1 MKIQLKHSNV
11 LDSGSAKQPT
21 APNMLD
27 GEIAVN
33 FNASDPA
40 IFIKNSDGNIVRIA
54 GKDNLAFTGY
64 EATIQAAS
72 TPPAGLEAGNLYFD
86 TDDNRLYYYYN
97 NGSTTQW
104 VDASTEKFDVTI
116 IPDPTNLNHQSGTLD
131 DRYVNSNGDTMTGNL
146 VLNAGLNLNASD
158 VFLNNGK
165 VVFEGANADA
175 HETQLTVIEPT
186 ADRTLS
192 LPDTTGTIV
201 STGDTGTI
209 TSTMI
214 ADGTI
219 QNSDVSNSAAI
230 ALSKLATGTLPA
242 GITVASSNIVN
253 GTIVDAD
260 ISSTAAITLSKL
272 GTGALPSGVTIT
284 SSGIAGGVA
293 TSDIAAGALPNNV
306 TVSSTN
312 IVDGS
317 IVNADISGTA
327 EIAVSKLADGTS
339 YQLLQT
345 NAAGNGVEWASNI
358 DVPGT
363 LNVTGIGTFDSN
375 VSVAGNLAV
384 TGSTISLNANI
395 VTVKDNNIQLGV
407 VSTPTDTTADGG
419 GITLK
424 GSTDK
429 TFNWLNSSDSWTSS
443 ENLDLASG
451 KAYYINGSEVL
462 NQTSLASGVTGS
474 SLTSVGTISNGTWQG
489 NQITDTYLAT
499 ISTSG
504 KVANAATTATNLNSG
519 NAIVARDGSG
529 DFAARNITASLI
541 GNADSAD
548 KLSTARTISLTGDLT
563 GSASF
568 DGTANIAISTSANFT
583 GTTNLSYITGT
594 RTVASDTGTNAV
606 LPLFS
611 SNDAGLTGASGGGT
625 VNYLR
630 ADGSWA
636 SPPGTA
642 TNLGY
647 VVGTSTITSSTGTG
661 VALPLFSSSN
671 SGLVQGSGGGTTKFL
686 RADGNWIALGSSST
700 SIGVNP
706 PTNPAPGDS
715 WFDTDEGRT
724 YIYYQDTDSSQWI
737 ESNPSWNGG
746 IPVGSVIPSYLSTG
760 GPNWDAS
767 GNLTATGSIT
777 AASGVITGSLTS
789 GGNNVLTAGD
799 TGTVTTTI
807 IADDAITQAKLDD
820 GSVSASKL
828 TADSVTTTKIANAA
842 ITSAKLATEAVATTN
857 ITDASVTTA
866 KIADDAV
873 TAAKLADTSVTAG
886 SYTVSSITVDAQG
899 RVTSASSGT
908 VPAANKIT
916 QGNTEAE
923 VVDTGTNG
931 HFQVTTEGT
940 ERFRIESS
948 GSVIIKGDSTNGS
961 GELTLNCENNS
972 HGVKVK
978 GPPHSAGAN
987 YTLTLPNN
995 TGTNGQVLI
1004 TNGSG
1009 VSSWST
1015 IDLSSKLS
1023 LTGGTL
1029 TGGLTGTSATF
1040 TADATINSLT
1050 VGRGGNNVDGN
1061 SAFGYQALNSNT
1073 SGADNAATGYKAL
1086 NNNTTGS
1093 NNTAA
1098 GTYALY
1104 LNTTGA
1110 NNTASGKSALQNN
1123 TTGIENV
1130 AVGVNALRSN
1140 TTGSFN
1146 GAYGVS
1152 ALYTNTSG
1160 ASNIA
1165 IGVSTLYSNTTGDSN
1180 TATGRGAL
1188 LSNTT
1193 GTRNVSSGYQALY
1206 SNTTGNYNVANG
1218 SQALY
1223 TNTTGSNNVAVG
1235 KAALYQNTTAANN
1248 TAIGDAAL
1256 YTNTTGAQ
1264 NTATGTESL
1273 QFNTT
1278 GNKNAA
1284 FGAYSLRM
1292 NTTGSNNT
1300 TCGTEALN
1308 RNTTGSSNTATGYNA
1323 LYSNTT
1329 GHSNTA
1335 TGTSALQSNTTGVN
1349 NISSGSSSLYNNTT
1363 GSNNIAYGNNALLSN
1378 TTGQQNVAISNDALR
1393 SNTTGN
1399 YNIAIGLTALNAST
1413 TASNNVAIGRLAG
1426 RLNTTGSS
1434 NTAVGSEAL
1443 YSNTTGNYNVA
1454 NGQNAL
1460 RSNTTGIYNVAVGR
1474 QTLYYNTTASNNTGL
1489 GYQALHSNTTG
1500 GDNTAVGKSALE
1512 NNTTGNEN
1520 VSTGYN
1526 SLLSNIT
1533 GGYNVAYGAR
1543 ALYSNT
1549 TANNNVAVGYF
1560 ALYSNTTGHSNAA
1573 LGSSAL
1579 RTNTT
1584 GIHNTAT
1591 GINSLYANTTGN
1603 YNVAAG
1609 YGALQN
1615 NTTGNNN
1622 TANGY
1627 EALLSNTTGYSNT
1640 AIGQTALYSNTEG
1653 LYSTATG
1660 QEALRYNTT
1669 GGSNVANGWAALRN
1683 NSTGANNVAVGREA
1697 LRHNTTGIYN
1707 TAVGRDA
1714 LDSNTTGS
1722 GNIGI
1727 GFVNSGGSYLP
1738 VFNPTTESDR
1748 LVLGHTSITNAYVKV
1763 SWTVTSDERD
1773 KMNFAPVPYGLDFVN
1788 QLKPT
1793 AYQFKVDRDTETPNG
1808 DVRYGFKAQDI
1819 LALEGDN
1826 PVIIDTEDAD
1836 HLKYKGEHLV
1846 PVLVNAV
1853 QELSTMVKELQAE
1866 IKTLKG

>member
-21 APNMLD
+21 AVNMLD
-27 GEIAVN
+27 GEVAVN

-40 IFIKNSDGNIVRIA
+40 IFIKNSNGDIVRIA

-116 IPDPTNLNHQSGTLD
+116 IPDPTNSSHQSGTLD

-186 ADRTLS
+186 ADRVLS
-192 LPDTTGTIV
+192 LPNTTGTLI
-201 STGDTGTI
+201 STGDSGSV
-209 TSTMI
+209 TSAMI
-214 ADGTI
+214 ADGAI

-230 ALSKLATGTLPA
+230 GLSKLATGTLPT
-242 GITVASSNIVN
+242 GITVASSNIVD

-260 ISSTAAITLSKL
+260 ISSTAAISLSKL
-272 GTGALPSGVTIT
+272 GTGALPSGVTIA

-293 TSDIAAGALPNNV
+293 TTDIAAGALPNNV
-306 TVSSTN
+306 TVNSTN

-327 EIAVSKLADGTS
+327 AIAVSKLADGTS

-363 LNVTGIGTFDSN
+363 LNVTGVGTFDSN
-375 VSVAGNLAV
+375 VSVAGNLSV
-384 TGSTISLNANI
+384 TGSTIALDANI

-407 VSTPTDTTADGG
+407 VSTPTDTTANDG

-429 TFNWLNSSDSWTSS
+429 TFNWINSSDSWTSS
-443 ENLDLASG
+443 ENLDLAAG
-451 KAYYINGSEVL
+451 KAYKINGSEVL

-489 NQITDTYLAT
+489 SQITDAYLAT
-499 ISTSG
+499 ISTAG
-504 KVANAATTATNLNSG
+504 KVANTATSATNLNSG

-529 DFAARNITASLI
+529 DFIARNVTASLI
-541 GNADSAD
+541 GNASSAS
-548 KLSTARTISLTGDLT
+548 KLATARTISLTGDLT

-568 DGTANIAISTSANFT
+568 DGTSNISINTSAVFT
-583 GTTNLSYITGT
+583 GTTNLSYIPGT
-594 RTVASDTGTNAV
+594 KTITSDTGTNAV

-611 SNDAGLTGASGGGT
+611 NTNAGLTGASGGGT

-636 SPPGTA
+636 TPPGNA

-777 AASGVITGSLTS
+777 AASGVITGTLTK
-789 GGNNVLTAGD
+789 GGSNVLTAGD
-799 TGTVTTTI
+799 TGTVTTNI
-807 IADDAITQAKLDD
+807 IADDAVTQAKLDD

-828 TADSVTTTKIANAA
+828 AADSVTTTKIANAA

-857 ITDASVTTA
+857 ITDVSVTTA

-908 VPAANKIT
+908 VPAANKII

-948 GSVIIKGDSTNGS
+948 GSVVVKGDATNGS
-961 GELTLNCENNS
+961 GALTLNCENNS
-972 HGVKVK
+972 HGIKIK

-987 YTLTLPNN
+987 YTLTLPND
-995 TGTNGQVLI
+995 TGTNGQALI

-1029 TGGLTGTSATF
+1029 TGALTGTTATFANNVDVGGRVVANGSGGRTSAQDVFSGFPDATNAATSQIFANGSATF
-1040 TADATINSLT
+1040 AADATINSIT
-1050 VGRGGNNVDGN
+1050 VGRGGGNVNGN
-1061 SAFGYQALNSNT
+1061 TAIGFLAL
-1073 SGADNAATGYKAL
+1073 DD
-1086 NNNTTGS
+1086 NTTGS
-1093 NNTAA
+1093 GNT
-1098 GTYALY
+1098 GVGIQALY
-1104 LNTTGA
+1104 DNTTGA
-1110 NNTASGKSALQNN
+1110 NNSAFGVSALH
-1123 TTGIENV
+1123 
-1130 AVGVNALRSN
+1130 LN
-1140 TTGSFN
+1140 TTGSEN
-1146 GAYGVS
+1146 V
-1152 ALYTNTSG
+1152 
-1160 ASNIA
+1160 
-1165 IGVSTLYSNTTGDSN
+1165 
-1180 TATGRGAL
+1180 AT
-1188 LSNTT
+1188 
-1193 GTRNVSSGYQALY
+1193 GYQALFN
-1206 SNTTGNYNVANG
+1206 S
-1218 SQALY
+1218 
-1223 TNTTGSNNVAVG
+1223 TTGSNNVAVG
-1235 KAALYQNTTAANN
+1235 RS
-1248 TAIGDAAL
+1248 
-1256 YTNTTGAQ
+1256 
-1264 NTATGTESL
+1264 SL
-1273 QFNTT
+1273 F
-1278 GNKNAA
+1278 
-1284 FGAYSLRM
+1284 S
-1292 NTTGSNNT
+1292 
-1300 TCGTEALN
+1300 
-1308 RNTTGSSNTATGYNA
+1308 NTTGSSNVANGY
-1323 LYSNTT
+1323 
-1329 GHSNTA
+1329 
-1335 TGTSALQSNTTGVN
+1335 
-1349 NISSGSSSLYNNTT
+1349 
-1363 GSNNIAYGNNALLSN
+1363 
-1378 TTGQQNVAISNDALR
+1378 R
-1393 SNTTGN
+1393 
-1399 YNIAIGLTALNAST
+1399 
-1413 TASNNVAIGRLAG
+1413 
-1426 RLNTTGSS
+1426 
-1434 NTAVGSEAL
+1434 AL

-1454 NGQNAL
+1454 NGQQAL
-1460 RSNTTGIYNVAVGR
+1460 TTNTTGSNNIAAGFQALISNTTGASNVAEGHQALFNNTTGSRNTAVGANSLRACTTATNNTAVGVDALYSVTTGAQLGNTAVGDQCARSITTGNSNVAMGYLAMYHNTTGSSCTAMGYRALYGNTTGENTAVGYLALTGNSTGTANVAVGR
-1474 QTLYYNTTASNNTGL
+1474 DCLQQNQTAHFNTGIGVEALMQNTTGTANVATGYQAMRLNTTGSSSTANGQGALKNNTTGHSNTAIGNQALHTNTTGVNNVASGISALYYNTTGHSLVATGRE
-1489 GYQALHSNTTG
+1489 AL
-1500 GDNTAVGKSALE
+1500 A
-1512 NNTTGNEN
+1512 
-1520 VSTGYN
+1520 
-1526 SLLSNIT
+1526 
-1533 GGYNVAYGAR
+1533 
-1543 ALYSNT
+1543 
-1549 TANNNVAVGYF
+1549 
-1560 ALYSNTTGHSNAA
+1560 SNTTGHSN
-1573 LGSSAL
+1573 
-1579 RTNTT
+1579 
-1584 GIHNTAT
+1584 
-1591 GINSLYANTTGN
+1591 
-1603 YNVAAG
+1603 V
-1609 YGALQN
+1609 
-1615 NTTGNNN
+1615 
-1622 TANGY
+1622 
-1627 EALLSNTTGYSNT
+1627 
-1640 AIGQTALYSNTEG
+1640 AIGRSG
-1653 LYSTATG
+1653 
-1660 QEALRYNTT
+1660 
-1669 GGSNVANGWAALRN
+1669 LRN
-1683 NSTGANNVAVGREA
+1683 V
-1697 LRHNTTGIYN
+1697 
-1707 TAVGRDA
+1707 
-1714 LDSNTTGS
+1714 TTGS
-1722 GNIGI
+1722 RNIGI
-1727 GFVNSGGSYLP
+1727 GEYNSSGYSPLFSP
-1738 VFNPTTESDR
+1738 VSQSDR
-1748 LVLGHTSITNAYVKV
+1748 LMLGHTSITNAYVKV

-1793 AYQFKVDRDTETPNG
+1793 AYQFKVDRETETPDG

-1826 PVIIDTEDAD
+1826 PVIIDIEDPN

-1853 QELSTMVKELQAE
+1853 QELTTMVKELQAE
-1866 IKTLKG
+1866 IKTLKS

>member
-21 APNMLD
+21 AVNMLD
-27 GEIAVN
+27 GEVAVN

-40 IFIKNSDGNIVRIA
+40 IFIKNSNGDIVRIA

-116 IPDPTNLNHQSGTLD
+116 IPDPTNSSHQSGTLD

-186 ADRTLS
+186 ADRVLS
-192 LPDTTGTIV
+192 LPNTTGTLV
-201 STGDTGTI
+201 STGDSGTV
-209 TSTMI
+209 TSAMI
-214 ADGTI
+214 ADGAI

-230 ALSKLATGTLPA
+230 ALSKLATGTLPT
-242 GITVASSNIVN
+242 GITVASSNIVD

-260 ISSTAAITLSKL
+260 ISSTAAISLSKL
-272 GTGALPSGVTIT
+272 GTGALPSGVTIA

-293 TSDIAAGALPNNV
+293 TTDIAAGALPNNV
-306 TVSSTN
+306 TVNSTN

-327 EIAVSKLADGTS
+327 AIAVSKLADGTS

-363 LNVTGIGTFDSN
+363 LNVTGVGTFDSN
-375 VSVAGNLAV
+375 VSVAGNLSV
-384 TGSTISLNANI
+384 TGSTIALDANI

-407 VSTPTDTTADGG
+407 VSTPTDTTANDG

-429 TFNWLNSSDSWTSS
+429 TFNWINSSDSWTSS
-443 ENLDLASG
+443 ENLDLAAG
-451 KAYYINGSEVL
+451 KAYKINGSEVL

-489 NQITDTYLAT
+489 SQITDAYLAT
-499 ISTSG
+499 ISTAG
-504 KVANAATTATNLNSG
+504 KVANTATSATNLNSG

-529 DFAARNITASLI
+529 DFIARNVTASLI
-541 GNADSAD
+541 GNASSAS
-548 KLSTARTISLTGDLT
+548 KLATARTISLTGDLT

-568 DGTANIAISTSANFT
+568 DGTSNIAINTSAVFT

-594 RTVASDTGTNAV
+594 RTITSDTGTNAI

-611 SNDAGLTGASGGGT
+611 NTSAGLTGASGGGT

-636 SPPGTA
+636 TPPGNA

-767 GNLTATGSIT
+767 GNLTAAGSIT
-777 AASGVITGSLTS
+777 AASGVITGTLTK
-789 GGNNVLTAGD
+789 GGSNVLTAGD
-799 TGTVTTTI
+799 TGTVTTAI
-807 IADDAITQAKLDD
+807 LANDAVTQAKLDD

-828 TADSVTTTKIANAA
+828 AADSVITTKIANAA

-857 ITDASVTTA
+857 ITDVSVTTA

-978 GPPHSAGAN
+978 GPPHSAAAN

-995 TGTNGQVLI
+995 TGTSGQVLT

-1029 TGGLTGTSATF
+1029 TGGLTGTTANFSGNVGIGTSSPSYKLHVNTGQVMFQETAAASNAVLRLKGSSASNGGAIIAQSSTNGAAPLEF
-1040 TADATINSLT
+1040 YSGTSQTMRIDSSGNVGIGTSSPSSKLDVNGDASINSLT
-1050 VGRGGNNVDGN
+1050 VGRGGGNVNGNTAIGFLALDDNTTGSGNTGVGIQSLYDNTTGTNN
-1061 SAFGYQALNSNT
+1061 SAFGVSALH
-1073 SGADNAATGYKAL
+1073 L
-1086 NNNTTGS
+1086 NTTGS
-1093 NNTAA
+1093 ENVAT
-1098 GTYALY
+1098 GYQALF
-1104 LNTTGA
+1104 
-1110 NNTASGKSALQNN
+1110 NN
-1123 TTGIENV
+1123 TTGIK
-1130 AVGVNALRSN
+1130 
-1140 TTGSFN
+1140 
-1146 GAYGVS
+1146 
-1152 ALYTNTSG
+1152 
-1160 ASNIA
+1160 
-1165 IGVSTLYSNTTGDSN
+1165 N
-1180 TATGRGAL
+1180 TATGFKAL
-1188 LSNTT
+1188 L
-1193 GTRNVSSGYQALY
+1193 
-1206 SNTTGNYNVANG
+1206 
-1218 SQALY
+1218 
-1223 TNTTGSNNVAVG
+1223 TNTTGQHNSAHG
-1235 KAALYQNTTAANN
+1235 RLAL
-1248 TAIGDAAL
+1248 GL
-1256 YTNTTGAQ
+1256 
-1264 NTATGTESL
+1264 
-1273 QFNTT
+1273 
-1278 GNKNAA
+1278 
-1284 FGAYSLRM
+1284 
-1292 NTTGSNNT
+1292 
-1300 TCGTEALN
+1300 
-1308 RNTTGSSNTATGYNA
+1308 NTTGSSNVANGYA
-1323 LYSNTT
+1323 
-1329 GHSNTA
+1329 A
-1335 TGTSALQSNTTGVN
+1335 
-1349 NISSGSSSLYNNTT
+1349 LYNNITA
-1363 GSNNIAYGNNALLSN
+1363 NNNVAVGHNALLSN
-1378 TTGQQNVAISNDALR
+1378 TTG
-1393 SNTTGN
+1393 
-1399 YNIAIGLTALNAST
+1399 
-1413 TASNNVAIGRLAG
+1413 
-1426 RLNTTGSS
+1426 
-1434 NTAVGSEAL
+1434 
-1443 YSNTTGNYNVA
+1443 
-1454 NGQNAL
+1454 
-1460 RSNTTGIYNVAVGR
+1460 
-1474 QTLYYNTTASNNTGL
+1474 
-1489 GYQALHSNTTG
+1489 
-1500 GDNTAVGKSALE
+1500 GDNTSVGKSALQ

-1526 SLLSNIT
+1526 SLLANTT

-1549 TANNNVAVGYF
+1549 TASNNVAVGYF

-1591 GINSLYANTTGN
+1591 GINALYGNTTGN

-1609 YGALQN
+1609 YAALQN
-1615 NTTGNNN
+1615 NTTG
-1622 TANGY
+1622 
-1627 EALLSNTTGYSNT
+1627 
-1640 AIGQTALYSNTEG
+1640 
-1653 LYSTATG
+1653 
-1660 QEALRYNTT
+1660 
-1669 GGSNVANGWAALRN
+1669 
-1683 NSTGANNVAVGREA
+1683 ANNVASGYFA
-1697 LRHNTTGIYN
+1697 LVNNTTAADNVATGYQALYTNTGRAN
-1707 TAVGRDA
+1707 TAVGRSA
-1714 LDSNTTGS
+1714 LYGNTTGQENVGLGPYSMYSNTTASNNTAVGYTGGS
-1722 GNIGI
+1722 NTALGQRALRDCTTGGDNVGLGRLALRDCTVGCGNTGI
-1727 GFVNSGGSYLP
+1727 GFLDSTGTYTP
-1738 VFNPTTESDR
+1738 VFGVTTHHNR
-1748 LVLGHTSITNAYVKV
+1748 IVMGHTSVTNAYVKV
-1763 SWTVTSDERD
+1763 AWTVTSDERD

-1793 AYQFKVDRDTETPNG
+1793 AYQFKVDRDTEKPNG
-1808 DVRYGFKAQDI
+1808 DVRYGFKAQEI

-1853 QELSTMVKELQAE
+1853 QELTTMVKELQAE
-1866 IKTLKG
+1866 IKALKS